1 MIIVTLANCTFI
13 PKTIAG
19 KTALSFLYPNSR
31 AKRRGNNF
39 LGYLERK
46 MPSCLIIGMLIIY
59 Q

>member
-13 PKTIAG
+13 PKTIAC

-39 LGYLERK
+39 VGSLERK
-46 MPSCLIIGMLIIY
+46 MPCCLIIGMLIIY